1 MSLNS
6 SLCGLS
12 QERSKRNKMSDPEF
26 YDGLAR
32 ELMGQLDRLVNFTKH
47 APSIGKYHEE
57 LVKGCI
63 ASFLS
68 TRFSI
73 RNGFAYSDDNKVS
86 NEGDLLIIDESDP
99 SPYFFQQ
106 GNLVVVHPRA
116 LACVIEVKT
125 KLNKRDFLNAVSNL
139 HSFKRIRTDDNFPVT
154 LVFAFEGTKMTLKT
168 LDKWYRAVNITDEIF
183 NYPHVVFCL
192 NQGTLILRPG
202 TDSRPHGHYFVLGED
217 GDQKRLKGLS
227 IFLQTVRKAV
237 ERKAGLKTNPFQHAV
252 LGELKWSQQGLRFG
266 IGDGIDAP
274 V

>member
-1 MSLNS
+1 MRHFI
-6 SLCGLS
+6 G
-12 QERSKRNKMSDPEF
+12 RTVMSDAEF

-32 ELMGQLDRLVNFTKH
+32 ELLGQLGRLGNFTKH
-47 APSIGKYHEE
+47 APSVGKYHEE

-68 TRFSI
+68 ARFSI
-73 RNGFAYSDDNKVS
+73 RNGFSYSDDNKVS
-86 NEGDLLIIDESDP
+86 DEGDLLIIDESDP

-139 HSFKRIRTDDNFPVT
+139 HSFKRIRTDRNFPVT
-154 LVFAFEGTKMTLKT
+154 LIFAFEGTKLTLQT
-168 LDKWYRAVNITDEIF
+168 LDKWYRTVGISDEIS

-192 NQGTLILRPG
+192 NQGILILRPS
-202 TDSRPHGHYFVLGED
+202 TKSHPHGHYFVMGED
-217 GDQKRLKGLS
+217 NEQRKLKGLS
-227 IFLQTVRKAV
+227 IFLQTVRKAL
-237 ERKAGLKTNPFQHAV
+237 ESKSGLNTNPFQYAV

-266 IGDGIDAP
+266 IGDGTNARA
-274 V
+274 